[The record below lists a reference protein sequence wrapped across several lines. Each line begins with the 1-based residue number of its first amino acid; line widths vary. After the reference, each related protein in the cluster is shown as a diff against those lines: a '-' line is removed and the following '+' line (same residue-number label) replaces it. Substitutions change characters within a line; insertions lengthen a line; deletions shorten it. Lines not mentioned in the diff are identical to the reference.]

1 MERVPYMM
9 ESFTMKRF
17 VLAASIFAFA
27 ACAPGDDMDTT
38 DTAAPSTPPA
48 AVDTTADT
56 TTRTDTTDTTATK
69 M

>member
-1 MERVPYMM
+1 
-9 ESFTMKRF
+9 MKRF
-17 VLAASIFAFA
+17 VLAASIFVFA

-38 DTAAPSTPPA
+38 DTAAPATPPA

-56 TTRTDTTDTTATK
+56 TMRADTTDTTATK